1 MPINILILFIGAI
14 FYYLSYKSPKT
25 DIGFYGISATI
36 FLIAGISGLMGLNG
50 WEVGET
56 ISYNYTI
63 DNLIDYETHTLI
75 YSDSV
80 FLTRYIPILE
90 LLTALYM
97 YMMLSTFNRE
107 K

>member
-25 DIGFYGISATI
+25 DIGLYGISATI

-56 ISYNYTI
+56 VSYTYTTEGLV
-63 DNLIDYETHTLI
+63 NTETHTPV
-75 YSDSV
+75 YSDST

-97 YMMLSTFNRE
+97 YMMLSTFNKE